1 MEYCL
6 NELFPVIIYILGS
19 ILLVAL
25 IVLTIKVINTIKK
38 VDKVVEDIDSKS
50 KKLNGVFD
58 MVDNAADT
66 LSILS
71 DKMVGIVVNGITGL
85 FSRKSKREDTENE

>member
-6 NELFPVIIYILGS
+6 NELFPVIIYVLSS

-25 IVLTIKVINTIKK
+25 IVLTIKVINTVKK
-38 VDKVVEDIDSKS
+38 VDKVVEDIDTKS

-58 MVDNAADT
+58 IVDNATDT

-71 DKMVGIVVNGITGL
+71 DKMVGFVVNGLTGL
-85 FSRKSKREDTENE
+85 FSRKNKKEDTENE

>member
-6 NELFPVIIYILGS
+6 NELFPVIIYILSS

-25 IVLTIKVINTIKK
+25 IVLTIKVIHTIKK
-38 VDKVVEDIDSKS
+38 VDKVVDDIDTKS

-66 LSILS
+66 LAVIS
-71 DKMVGIVVNGITGL
+71 DKMVGFVVNGITSL
-85 FSRKSKREDTENE
+85 FSRKNKKENEENE

>member
-6 NELFPVIIYILGS
+6 NELFPVIIYILSS
-19 ILLVAL
+19 ILLIAL
-25 IVLTIKVINTIKK
+25 IVLTIKVIHTIKK
-38 VDKVVEDIDSKS
+38 VDKVVDDIDTKS

-66 LSILS
+66 LAVIS
-71 DKMVGIVVNGITGL
+71 DKMVGFVVNGITSI
-85 FSRKSKREDTENE
+85 FSKKNKKEDKENE

>member
-6 NELFPVIIYILGS
+6 NELFTVIIYILSS

-25 IVLTIKVINTIKK
+25 IVLTIKVIHTIKK
-38 VDKVVEDIDSKS
+38 VDKVVDDIDTKS

-66 LSILS
+66 LAVIS
-71 DKMVGIVVNGITGL
+71 DKMVGFVVNGITSL
-85 FSRKSKREDTENE
+85 FSRKNKKENEENE